1 MEKKMIKYIFLL
13 FLATLTVACCD
24 GFCKGEKLCNQIN
37 SNKVSALNNYDICR
51 IRRRN
56 DYYEIHK
63 PNGEFEMYLSIKKDR
78 FYYKNYYSKKD
89 SAMINALVDVIRV
102 INKHKVYDLIILGT
116 YHYYFFQNGD
126 MVTNGATK
134 YVSEHPNGIKIKDD
148 WYYYKN
154 ESQ

>member
-56 DYYEIHK
+56 DYYEIYK

-102 INKHKVYDLIILGT
+102 INKQLTIII
-116 YHYYFFQNGD
+116 FFK
-126 MVTNGATK
+126 MVIWLLMVLQSMSLSILTA
-134 YVSEHPNGIKIKDD
+134 
-148 WYYYKN
+148 
-154 ESQ
+154 